1 MADIRK
7 QYEVKMEVKFE
18 PLQPK
23 VADKLPNIGKELMV
37 IDINEIVM
45 GELEK

>member
-1 MADIRK
+1 MADIRN
-7 QYEVKMEVKFE
+7 QNEVKMEVKFE

-23 VADKLPNIGKELMV
+23 IADKFPNTGKELMV
-37 IDINEIVM
+37 IDINEIAM